1 MGITVGVAVSF
12 AVLTLTISYLVSLL
26 GFDPDIL
33 RFVAVVILLILGLS
47 LLVPAFSA
55 RLEAMV
61 SKVSSKAGG
70 KRKEGN
76 SFLSGFVTG
85 ASLGIVWSPCAGPI
99 LATIATLASTRAVNS
114 GIILVTIFYVAGLSI
129 PLFFFSYGG
138 NLLIEKSRLLNRYT
152 GRIRQFFGLVII
164 LTALSIYTNYDKVL
178 QVNLLDAFPSYST
191 FLFNLEGNKS
201 VSEQLSKLKS
211 TGSDDMVGK
220 PFKPLDMAGSA
231 DDRGSGA
238 GSLPNLGRVPD
249 FTGINSWLN
258 SDALSLS
265 DLQGKVVLIDFWTY
279 TCINCIRTLPHVT
292 SWHEKY
298 KDSNFTVIGV
308 HTPEFEFEK
317 DRKNVEMAISQY
329 KITYPVAQDNDYGTW
344 RAYNNHY
351 WPAKYLIDGRGN
363 LRYYHF
369 GEGKYEETEE
379 AIRSLIEETGV
390 SLGENGGELPDQ
402 TPRGN
407 QTPETYLGNSRAE
420 RFFSDKKLT
429 GGTNVYKSK
438 DNLPLHHFAYN
449 GRFLVSEEYSRAFA
463 GSSLV
468 LNFYGSKV
476 YLVIHPAEGRENKIG
491 IKLDGR
497 EQPQLSVTRPMLYEL
512 VNLEEK
518 GQHLLQL
525 DFPDDGASIFAFTFG

>member
-1 MGITVGVAVSF
+1 MPVLLIFAFISGLVTILAPCIWPLLPIILSASRGGKAKSLGITVGVAVSF

-201 VSEQLSKLKS
+201 VSEQLSKLKG
-211 TGSDDMVGK
+211 TG
-220 PFKPLDMAGSA
+220 
-231 DDRGSGA
+231 
-238 GSLPNLGRVPD
+238 
-249 FTGINSWLN
+249 
-258 SDALSLS
+258 
-265 DLQGKVVLIDFWTY
+265 
-279 TCINCIRTLPHVT
+279 
-292 SWHEKY
+292 
-298 KDSNFTVIGV
+298 
-308 HTPEFEFEK
+308 
-317 DRKNVEMAISQY
+317 
-329 KITYPVAQDNDYGTW
+329 
-344 RAYNNHY
+344 
-351 WPAKYLIDGRGN
+351 
-363 LRYYHF
+363 
-369 GEGKYEETEE
+369 
-379 AIRSLIEETGV
+379 
-390 SLGENGGELPDQ
+390 
-402 TPRGN
+402 
-407 QTPETYLGNSRAE
+407 
-420 RFFSDKKLT
+420 
-429 GGTNVYKSK
+429 
-438 DNLPLHHFAYN
+438 
-449 GRFLVSEEYSRAFA
+449 
-463 GSSLV
+463 
-468 LNFYGSKV
+468 FYG
-476 YLVIHPAEGRENKIG
+476 H
-491 IKLDGR
+491 
-497 EQPQLSVTRPMLYEL
+497 
-512 VNLEEK
+512 
-518 GQHLLQL
+518 
-525 DFPDDGASIFAFTFG
+525 